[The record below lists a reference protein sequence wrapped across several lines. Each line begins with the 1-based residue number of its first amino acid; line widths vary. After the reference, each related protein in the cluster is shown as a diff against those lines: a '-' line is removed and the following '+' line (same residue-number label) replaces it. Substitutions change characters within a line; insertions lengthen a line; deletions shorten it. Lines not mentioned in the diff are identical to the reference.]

1 MIILQAL
8 ENQTSILNAT
18 VCQRKKF
25 IDLISREEKLDLV
38 EIPHWA
44 GLGGVCY
51 IPPELQRPKSN
62 EETDPEDINPVIAL
76 FGIIAMFLQAILT
89 PLQGFFNAM
98 IYLKPFYGRFRLA
111 NPNKSKWWA
120 LKEAIMNAKAP
131 RVYHRRIAN
140 HVTHRSDILVTD
152 VTLGED
158 RFVNPNE
165 LLFYPKNHES
175 ILENFTEEPKEDEHR
190 R

>member
-62 EETDPEDINPVIAL
+62 EKTDPEAPKVFTDEELQLINHRNLQLVNKLRSNDSAFSLGDGGIHIL
-76 FGIIAMFLQAILT
+76 F
-89 PLQGFFNAM
+89 
-98 IYLKPFYGRFRLA
+98 
-111 NPNKSKWWA
+111 
-120 LKEAIMNAKAP
+120 
-131 RVYHRRIAN
+131 
-140 HVTHRSDILVTD
+140 
-152 VTLGED
+152 
-158 RFVNPNE
+158 
-165 LLFYPKNHES
+165 
-175 ILENFTEEPKEDEHR
+175 
-190 R
+190 